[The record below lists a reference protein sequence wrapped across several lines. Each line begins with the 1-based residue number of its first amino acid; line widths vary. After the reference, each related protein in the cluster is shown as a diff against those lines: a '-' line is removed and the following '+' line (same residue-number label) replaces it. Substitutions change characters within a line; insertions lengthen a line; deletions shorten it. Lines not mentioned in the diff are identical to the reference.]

1 MGIGRDR
8 SGKGRGGATSGVI
21 AVEING
27 ERLVIDNRAMT
38 IRERQLVR
46 HELAAITNPDRMDWI
61 AGAVWIARRRTD
73 PTVTYDD
80 VCEAL
85 TIGDIDDVELVE
97 PESDSPEV

>member
-8 SGKGRGGATSGVI
+8 SGKGRGVNNSGVI
-21 AVEING
+21 AVEIDG

-46 HELAAITNPDRMDWI
+46 RELAQIANPDRMDWI

-73 PTVTYDD
+73 PNVTFDD
-80 VCEAL
+80 ICDAL
-85 TIGDIDDVELVE
+85 TIGDIEDVEIVE
-97 PESDSPEV
+97 PESDSPEA